1 MSGGGQLLACLD
13 RIAGGRVVVAG
24 DAMLDRYVEGTVERI
39 SPEAP
44 VPVLRVGETRTMPGG
59 AGNVAR
65 NLVAVGARAHLAA
78 VRGDDAAGAALAAAL
93 ALLPGVTL
101 DLLVDPARPTT
112 EKTRYLAQGQQLL
125 RADRERRAPPD
136 AGIAAALVDAV
147 RAALADATALVLSD
161 YAKGALSGGIAER
174 LIGLAADRA
183 LPVIVDPKGGDFARY
198 RGARLITPNRREL
211 AVAAG
216 REIGPGDEA
225 AAARAVLAASGVAA
239 AVVTLGADGMLVVTQ
254 AGDTMRLAAEAR
266 EVFDVSG
273 AGDTVCAMLA
283 AGLGAGLG
291 LAEAARLANA
301 AAGLVVGKVGTA
313 VATAEE
319 IARALLAADRARLD
333 AKVLPLARLV
343 DRLDGWR
350 REGLRIGFTN
360 GCFDLLHPGHVSL
373 LAQARAACDR
383 LVVGLNTDASVSDL
397 KGPGR
402 PVQGEAARA
411 LVLAALA
418 DVDAVVLFAEPTPLR
433 LIEAI
438 RPDVLV
444 KGRDYR
450 REDVVG
456 ALFVEGYGGRVLLA
470 ELTPGYSTS
479 ATVGRL
485 GR

>member
-1 MSGGGQLLACLD
+1 VVGALGGG
-13 RIAGGRVVVAG
+13 GG
-24 DAMLDRYVEGTVERI
+24 
-39 SPEAP
+39 
-44 VPVLRVGETRTMPGG
+44 
-59 AGNVAR
+59 
-65 NLVAVGARAHLAA
+65 
-78 VRGDDAAGAALAAAL
+78 
-93 ALLPGVTL
+93 
-101 DLLVDPARPTT
+101 
-112 EKTRYLAQGQQLL
+112 
-125 RADRERRAPPD
+125 PP
-136 AGIAAALVDAV
+136 
-147 RAALADATALVLSD
+147 
-161 YAKGALSGGIAER
+161 
-174 LIGLAADRA
+174 
-183 LPVIVDPKGGDFARY
+183 
-198 RGARLITPNRREL
+198 
-211 AVAAG
+211 
-216 REIGPGDEA
+216 
-225 AAARAVLAASGVAA
+225 
-239 AVVTLGADGMLVVTQ
+239 
-254 AGDTMRLAAEAR
+254 
-266 EVFDVSG
+266 
-273 AGDTVCAMLA
+273 
-283 AGLGAGLG
+283 
-291 LAEAARLANA
+291 
-301 AAGLVVGKVGTA
+301 
-313 VATAEE
+313 AEE

-350 REGLRIGFTN
+350 REGLRIGLTN

-456 ALFVEGYGGRVLLA
+456 AAFVEGYGGRVLLA